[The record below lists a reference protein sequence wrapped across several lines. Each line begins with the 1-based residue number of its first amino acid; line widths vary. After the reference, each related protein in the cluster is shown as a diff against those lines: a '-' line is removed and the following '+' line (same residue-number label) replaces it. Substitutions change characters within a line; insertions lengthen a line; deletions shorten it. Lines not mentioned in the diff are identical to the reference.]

1 MNSVM
6 RSGLMSVGSLV
17 GREVGV
23 CLRGMRKALAVVATA
38 AGMGAGLTGAA
49 HGQVVI
55 NGIYADGGNGGA
67 AQHADWVELFNA
79 GSSPVTIG
87 GYQLLYASSTG
98 TSWSG
103 TTVTAG
109 TVIQPRSFY
118 LIRTSSIGLNGA
130 ALPNLDQSAT
140 SPNMAGGGGKLAL
153 YSTATTTSGQCPSAT
168 NLVDLVGW
176 GTGNCAMVGGTPT
189 AGGRNGAG
197 TELVVVASLAAVY
210 VDGAYSG
217 APGALV
223 SFPVGGPAQGKVLGL
238 NAFVTIQSA
247 IDAADVGGTV
257 SIAASG
263 FAENL
268 VVGKQ
273 LRIIG
278 AGAGNCDGPADPL
291 TQTVITSAA
300 AGTPVVSITAGGT
313 SAADRLTVSGLRL
326 TGATGDPALSI
337 PGCAAVRVTAA
348 TGTTLSFFRFDGL
361 TLKGNAGAG
370 LALCWNRRF
379 GERCRCC

>member
-67 AQHADWVELFNA
+67 AQHADWVEPFNA

-189 AGGRNGAG
+189 AGGATVPAPSTANATVRLAAGVGNSFTAVAG
-197 TELVVVASLAAVY
+197 TQYQIRVASYGSTGTLGSGVLAVSQSVTPPTPATSATVNLASCCSNAVPATIVLSASGGSGTTLNWY
-210 VDGAYSG
+210 ADSCGGTLLGSG
-217 APGALV
+217 ARLRSRHHRSAPPTSPAG
-223 SFPVGGPAQGKVLGL
+223 SPV
-238 NAFVTIQSA
+238 
-247 IDAADVGGTV
+247 AA
-257 SIAASG
+257 
-263 FAENL
+263 
-268 VVGKQ
+268 
-273 LRIIG
+273 
-278 AGAGNCDGPADPL
+278 
-291 TQTVITSAA
+291 SAA
-300 AGTPVVSITAGGT
+300 ASR
-313 SAADRLTVSGLRL
+313 SR
-326 TGATGDPALSI
+326 
-337 PGCAAVRVTAA
+337 
-348 TGTTLSFFRFDGL
+348 
-361 TLKGNAGAG
+361 
-370 LALCWNRRF
+370 
-379 GERCRCC
+379 